1 MCVAMAQ
8 VEERVGGCGDGS
20 GGGGPSKG
28 VGEGSFHP
36 IGRVPD
42 IQSASSWPSQ
52 QISVR
57 CLTHKPPQ
65 TQ

>member
-1 MCVAMAQ
+1 MAMAQ
-8 VEERVGGCGDGS
+8 VEERVDGCGGGGG

-28 VGEGSFHP
+28 VGEGSFYP

-42 IQSASSWPSQ
+42 IQSASGWPSQ

-57 CLTHKPPQ
+57 CLTHKPPR